1 MAEYE
6 TLSLDNAT
14 DAIAKLLAEPV
25 IKKTKDILDEYDIP
39 PYRYSFFMTGEDK
52 VAIVFRD
59 DTWDVVYTERGK
71 EHTKSFESSDDAC
84 RYLLFSVSDNDE
96 QYNAMIS
103 RFDENSE
110 EGRRG
115 ISAHS
120 IRDALKKA
128 ASSAAVF

>member
-1 MAEYE
+1 MAEND

-25 IKKTKDILDEYDIP
+25 IQKTKAILEEYDIP
-39 PYRYSFFMTGEDK
+39 SYRYSFFSTGDDR
-52 VAIVFRD
+52 VTLVFKD
-59 DTWDVVYTERGK
+59 DTWDVVYMERGN
-71 EHTKSFESSDDAC
+71 ERIKSFESSDDAC

-96 QYNAMIS
+96 QYEMMIS
-103 RFDENSE
+103 SFDNNTE
-110 EGRRG
+110 EERKG
-115 ISAHS
+115 ITVRS